1 MRSLSGTVRFI
12 EGRHDPERSGL
23 ILRP

>member
-23 ILRP
+23 VNR